1 MSFGKKIKKAREAMG
16 LTQSELAQSIGVAPS
31 AISNYENGVSIPRTK
46 VLISLLS
53 TLKVDANYI
62 YGDYMETDKKRKLDS
77 EEQNKFNQI
86 RALDAYGKDL
96 VYTVI
101 EKEYQR
107 VINNHKQET

>member
-1 MSFGKKIKKAREAMG
+1 
-16 LTQSELAQSIGVAPS
+16 
-31 AISNYENGVSIPRTK
+31 
-46 VLISLLS
+46 
-53 TLKVDANYI
+53 
-62 YGDYMETDKKRKLDS
+62 METDKKRKLDS